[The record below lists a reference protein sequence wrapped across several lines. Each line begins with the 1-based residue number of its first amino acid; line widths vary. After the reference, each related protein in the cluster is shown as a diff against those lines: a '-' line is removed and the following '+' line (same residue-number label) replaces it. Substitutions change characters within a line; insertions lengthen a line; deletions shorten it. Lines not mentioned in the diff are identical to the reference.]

1 MLMGPN
7 PSVSLNGHR
16 WLRGLSLG
24 RSLCKRMNQISHGKQ
39 REAKN
44 STPKVDVIT
53 EAVFKPKMRPRK
65 QVKGFAEVRKN
76 DHHETA
82 GTK

>member
-1 MLMGPN
+1 
-7 PSVSLNGHR
+7 
-16 WLRGLSLG
+16 
-24 RSLCKRMNQISHGKQ
+24 MNQISHGKQ